1 MSQVSFLDNQL
12 EIYIH
17 DMQSIEEFSTF
28 RGIGQI
34 VEKMVEMKKNV
45 SYPLVYLLV
54 TLALILLVATATVER
69 VFSTMNIIKNRL
81 CNQIGDKWINDCLVT
96 YIEKDIFKT
105 IKCEEIMQRF
115 QNIKKSLRAI
125 E

>member
-1 MSQVSFLDNQL
+1 MNNQL
-12 EIYIH
+12 EIYIY

-54 TLALILLVATATVER
+54 TLAVILLVAIATVER
-69 VFSTMNIIKNRL
+69 VFSTMNIIKN
-81 CNQIGDKWINDCLVT
+81 Q
-96 YIEKDIFKT
+96 
-105 IKCEEIMQRF
+105 
-115 QNIKKSLRAI
+115 LRN
-125 E
+125 